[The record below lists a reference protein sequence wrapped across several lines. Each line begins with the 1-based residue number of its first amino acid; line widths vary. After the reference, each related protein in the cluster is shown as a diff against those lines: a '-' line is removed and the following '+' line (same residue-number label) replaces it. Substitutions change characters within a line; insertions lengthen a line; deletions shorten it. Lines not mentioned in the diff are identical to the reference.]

1 MNTKD
6 KYRTI
11 EYTKYKYEGRKYN
24 SDETEEF
31 FDLDLSK
38 LLYENTDKIINSQN
52 DLLSYFDFSKLFRDF
67 SSGISQIQNYLLK
80 FMVLKNVRD
89 RNQLLKDMPD
99 NLEVSFF
106 SKLYIELYE
115 KDNRPFWFSSIV
127 NSLKS
132 RNQIPFIKSVISEIT
147 DDELLYLIKDLYEN
161 RNDQTLRALLSYKRF
176 IDVAVNRV
184 NAPFFYEMIE
194 ELNLPAPDSLIE
206 KRKERQKYIVD
217 NSKDYKTAIVKDAYC
232 DLLFHNLPSNVL
244 LDLKTIIEFA
254 NADKTL
260 RDNYLKDIYDILY
273 ATYNSLTSESFDP
286 KDLMATP
293 INYEVIA
300 KSYTLCQKRF
310 QDLVSQSINKDIT
323 DGIEPKT
330 LLSSNDIP
338 VKVYEIENQTE
349 NQKNITMLLSTI
361 PSSSNA
367 KEFKNIYCSN
377 QNGEITKG
385 RRSCSIVDE
394 AHLNLLFGGKNRIV
408 LGYDDI
414 SGRIITSATLGDGRT
429 DGNEIRYRKHRKVN
443 RSSFLPISNFIE
455 NTQSHNELTINMG
468 TTNQVMQPSYLLV
481 TRTPTQL
488 EIDIA
493 AEFQIPIR
501 KISIDKY
508 EQKPHMPFI
517 SEDYDYY
524 HFEKEK
530 VENIGY
536 DNKKA

>member
-67 SSGISQIQNYLLK
+67 RSGISQIQNYLLK

-293 INYEVIA
+293 INYEIIA

-310 QDLVSQSINKDIT
+310 QDLVNQSINKDIT

-394 AHLNLLFGGKNRIV
+394 AHLNLLFGGENRIV

-508 EQKPHMPFI
+508 EQKPHIPFI

>member
-67 SSGISQIQNYLLK
+67 RSGISQIQNYLLK

-394 AHLNLLFGGKNRIV
+394 AHLNLLFGGENRIV

>member
-115 KDNRPFWFSSIV
+115 NDNRPFWFSRIV
-127 NSLKS
+127 NSLKKQ
-132 RNQIPFIKSVISEIT
+132 NQIPFIESVITEVT
-147 DDELLYLIKDLYEN
+147 DDELLYLLKDLYEN
-161 RNDQTLRALLSYKRF
+161 KNDETLRALLKNERL
-176 IDVAVNRV
+176 IDIAVDRI
-184 NAPFFYEMIE
+184 NAPFFYEMVE
-194 ELNLPAPDSLIE
+194 ELNLPDNLIE
-206 KRKERQKYIVD
+206 KRKQRQKYIVD
-217 NSKDYKTAIVKDAYC
+217 NSKDYKTSIVKDAYC
-232 DLLFHNLPSNVL
+232 DLFFHNLPSNVL

-254 NADKTL
+254 NTDNTL

-293 INYEVIA
+293 INYEIIA

-330 LLSSNDIP
+330 LLSSNGIP

-394 AHLNLLFGGKNRIV
+394 AHLNLLFGGENRIV

-443 RSSFLPISNFIE
+443 RSSFLPISNFIK

-530 VENIGY
+530 VENIRY

>member
-115 KDNRPFWFSSIV
+115 NDNRPFWFSRIV
-127 NSLKS
+127 NSLKKQ
-132 RNQIPFIKSVISEIT
+132 NQIPFIESVITEVT
-147 DDELLYLIKDLYEN
+147 DDELLYLLKDLYEN
-161 RNDQTLRALLSYKRF
+161 KNDETLRALLKNERL
-176 IDVAVNRV
+176 IDIAVDRI
-184 NAPFFYEMIE
+184 NAPFFYEMVE
-194 ELNLPAPDSLIE
+194 ELNLPDNLIE
-206 KRKERQKYIVD
+206 KRKQRQKYIVD

-232 DLLFHNLPSNVL
+232 DLFFHNLPSNVL

-254 NADKTL
+254 NTDNTL

-293 INYEVIA
+293 INYEIIA

-330 LLSSNDIP
+330 LLSSNGIP
-338 VKVYEIENQTE
+338 VKVYEIENQTG
-349 NQKNITMLLSTI
+349 NQRNITMLLSTI

-394 AHLNLLFGGKNRIV
+394 AHLNLLFGGENRIV

-530 VENIGY
+530 VENIRY

>member
-184 NAPFFYEMIE
+184 NAPFFYEMVE
-194 ELNLPAPDSLIE
+194 ELNLPDNLIE
-206 KRKERQKYIVD
+206 KRKQRQKYIVD

-273 ATYNSLTSESFDP
+273 ATYNSLTSESFEP
-286 KDLMATP
+286 KDLMTTP

-330 LLSSNDIP
+330 LLSSNGIP

-394 AHLNLLFGGKNRIV
+394 AHLNLLFGGENRIV

-530 VENIGY
+530 VENIRY

>member
-11 EYTKYKYEGRKYN
+11 EYTEYKYEGRKYN

-254 NADKTL
+254 NTDNTL

-330 LLSSNDIP
+330 LLSSNGIP

-394 AHLNLLFGGKNRIV
+394 AHLNLLFGGENRIV

-443 RSSFLPISNFIE
+443 RSSFLPISSFIE

-481 TRTPTQL
+481 TRTTTQL

-530 VENIGY
+530 VENIRY

>member
-115 KDNRPFWFSSIV
+115 NDNRPFWFSRIV
-127 NSLKS
+127 NSLKKQ
-132 RNQIPFIKSVISEIT
+132 NQIPFIESVITEVT
-147 DDELLYLIKDLYEN
+147 DDELLYLLKDLYEN
-161 RNDQTLRALLSYKRF
+161 KNDETLRALLKNERL
-176 IDVAVNRV
+176 IDIAVDRI
-184 NAPFFYEMIE
+184 NAPFFYEMVE
-194 ELNLPAPDSLIE
+194 ELNLTDNLIE
-206 KRKERQKYIVD
+206 KRKQRQKYIVD
-217 NSKDYKTAIVKDAYC
+217 NSKDYKTSIVKDAYC
-232 DLLFHNLPSNVL
+232 DLFFHNLPSNVL

-254 NADKTL
+254 NTDNTL

-293 INYEVIA
+293 INYEIIA

-330 LLSSNDIP
+330 LLSSNGIP

-361 PSSSNA
+361 PSTNSA
-367 KEFKNIYCSN
+367 KDFKNIYCSN

-394 AHLNLLFGGKNRIV
+394 AHLNLLFGGENRIV

-530 VENIGY
+530 VENIRY

>member
-194 ELNLPAPDSLIE
+194 ELNLPDPDSLIE

-254 NADKTL
+254 NTDNTL

-330 LLSSNDIP
+330 LLSSNGIP

-394 AHLNLLFGGKNRIV
+394 AHLNLLFGGENRIV

-443 RSSFLPISNFIE
+443 RSSFLPISSFIE

-530 VENIGY
+530 VENIRY

>member
-132 RNQIPFIKSVISEIT
+132 QNQIPFIESVITEVT
-147 DDELLYLIKDLYEN
+147 DDELLYLLKDLYEN
-161 RNDQTLRALLSYKRF
+161 KNDETLRALLKNERL
-176 IDVAVNRV
+176 IDIAVDRI
-184 NAPFFYEMIE
+184 NAPFFYEMVE
-194 ELNLPAPDSLIE
+194 ELNLPDNLIE
-206 KRKERQKYIVD
+206 KRKQRQKYIVD

-254 NADKTL
+254 NTDNTL

-293 INYEVIA
+293 INYEIIA

-330 LLSSNDIP
+330 LLSSNGIP
-338 VKVYEIENQTE
+338 VKVYEIENQTG
-349 NQKNITMLLSTI
+349 NQRNITMLLSTI

-394 AHLNLLFGGKNRIV
+394 AHLNLLFGGENRIV

-530 VENIGY
+530 VENIRY

>member
-194 ELNLPAPDSLIE
+194 ELNLPDPDSLIE

-394 AHLNLLFGGKNRIV
+394 AHLNLLFGGENRIV

-443 RSSFLPISNFIE
+443 RSSFLPISSFIE

>member
-11 EYTKYKYEGRKYN
+11 EYTEYKYEGRKYN

-394 AHLNLLFGGKNRIV
+394 AHLNLLFGGENRIV

>member
-11 EYTKYKYEGRKYN
+11 EYTEYKYEGRKYN

-176 IDVAVNRV
+176 IDVTVNRV

-194 ELNLPAPDSLIE
+194 ELNLPDPDSLIE

-254 NADKTL
+254 NTDNTL

-394 AHLNLLFGGKNRIV
+394 AHLNLLFGGENRIV

-443 RSSFLPISNFIE
+443 RSSFLPISSFIE

>member
-11 EYTKYKYEGRKYN
+11 EYTEYKYEGRKYN

-161 RNDQTLRALLSYKRF
+161 RNDQTLRALLSYKRL
-176 IDVAVNRV
+176 IDIAVDRI
-184 NAPFFYEMIE
+184 NAPFFYEMVE
-194 ELNLPAPDSLIE
+194 ELNLPDNLIE
-206 KRKERQKYIVD
+206 KRKQRQKYIVD

-286 KDLMATP
+286 KDLMTTP

-330 LLSSNDIP
+330 LLSSNGIP

-394 AHLNLLFGGKNRIV
+394 AHLNLLFGGENRIV

-443 RSSFLPISNFIE
+443 RSSFLPISSFIE

-530 VENIGY
+530 VENIRY

>member
-194 ELNLPAPDSLIE
+194 ELNLPDPDSLIE

-330 LLSSNDIP
+330 LLSSNGIP

-394 AHLNLLFGGKNRIV
+394 AHLNLLFGGENRIV

-443 RSSFLPISNFIE
+443 RSSFLPISSFIE

>member
-194 ELNLPAPDSLIE
+194 ELNLPDPDSLIE

-330 LLSSNDIP
+330 LLSSNGIP

-394 AHLNLLFGGKNRIV
+394 AHLNLLFGGENRIV

>member
-115 KDNRPFWFSSIV
+115 NDNRPFWFSRIV
-127 NSLKS
+127 NSLKKQ
-132 RNQIPFIKSVISEIT
+132 NQIPFIESVITEVT
-147 DDELLYLIKDLYEN
+147 DDELLYLLKDLYEN
-161 RNDQTLRALLSYKRF
+161 KNDETLRALLKNERL
-176 IDVAVNRV
+176 IDIAVDRI
-184 NAPFFYEMIE
+184 NAPFFYEMVE
-194 ELNLPAPDSLIE
+194 ELNLPDNLIE
-206 KRKERQKYIVD
+206 KRKQRQKYIVD

-254 NADKTL
+254 NTDNTL

-293 INYEVIA
+293 INYEIIA

-330 LLSSNDIP
+330 LLSSNGIP
-338 VKVYEIENQTE
+338 VKVYEIENQTG
-349 NQKNITMLLSTI
+349 NQRNITMLLSTI

-394 AHLNLLFGGKNRIV
+394 AHLNLLFGGENRIV

-455 NTQSHNELTINMG
+455 NTQSHNELAINMG

-481 TRTPTQL
+481 TRTPTRL

>member
-115 KDNRPFWFSSIV
+115 NDNRPFWFSRIV
-127 NSLKS
+127 NSLKKQ
-132 RNQIPFIKSVISEIT
+132 NQIPFIESVITEVT
-147 DDELLYLIKDLYEN
+147 DDELLYLLKDLYEN
-161 RNDQTLRALLSYKRF
+161 KNDETLRALLKNERL
-176 IDVAVNRV
+176 IDIAVDRI
-184 NAPFFYEMIE
+184 NAPFFYEMVE
-194 ELNLPAPDSLIE
+194 ELNLPDNLIE
-206 KRKERQKYIVD
+206 KRKQRQKYIVD

-232 DLLFHNLPSNVL
+232 DLFFHNLPSNVL

-254 NADKTL
+254 NTDNTL

-293 INYEVIA
+293 INYEIIA

-330 LLSSNDIP
+330 LLSSNGIP
-338 VKVYEIENQTE
+338 VKVYEIENQTG
-349 NQKNITMLLSTI
+349 NQRNITMLLSTI

-394 AHLNLLFGGKNRIV
+394 AHLNLLFGGENRIV

-508 EQKPHMPFI
+508 EQKPHMPFV

-530 VENIGY
+530 VENIRY

>member
-67 SSGISQIQNYLLK
+67 RSGISQIQNYLLK

-394 AHLNLLFGGKNRIV
+394 AHLNLLFGGENRIV

-468 TTNQVMQPSYLLV
+468 TTKQVMQPSYLLV

>member
-11 EYTKYKYEGRKYN
+11 EYTEYKYEGRKYN

-176 IDVAVNRV
+176 IDVTVNRV

-194 ELNLPAPDSLIE
+194 ELNLPDPDSLIE

-254 NADKTL
+254 NTDNTL

-330 LLSSNDIP
+330 LLSSNGIP

-394 AHLNLLFGGKNRIV
+394 AHLNLLFGGENRIV

-443 RSSFLPISNFIE
+443 RSSFLPISSFIE

-530 VENIGY
+530 VENIRY

>member
-115 KDNRPFWFSSIV
+115 NDNRPFWFSRIV
-127 NSLKS
+127 NSLKKQ
-132 RNQIPFIKSVISEIT
+132 NQIPFIESVITEVT
-147 DDELLYLIKDLYEN
+147 DDELLYLLKDLYEN
-161 RNDQTLRALLSYKRF
+161 KNDQTLRALLKNERL
-176 IDVAVNRV
+176 IDIAVDRI
-184 NAPFFYEMIE
+184 NAPFFYEMVE
-194 ELNLPAPDSLIE
+194 ELNLPDNLIE
-206 KRKERQKYIVD
+206 KRKQRQKYIID

-254 NADKTL
+254 NTDNTL

-293 INYEVIA
+293 INYEIIA

-330 LLSSNDIP
+330 LLSSNGIP

-361 PSSSNA
+361 PSTNSA
-367 KEFKNIYCSN
+367 KDFKNIYCSN

-394 AHLNLLFGGKNRIV
+394 AHLNLLFGGENRIV

-501 KISIDKY
+501 KISINKY
-508 EQKPHMPFI
+508 EQKPHMSFI

>member
-132 RNQIPFIKSVISEIT
+132 QNQIPFIESVITEVT
-147 DDELLYLIKDLYEN
+147 DDELLYLLKDLYEN
-161 RNDQTLRALLSYKRF
+161 KNDETLRALLKNERL
-176 IDVAVNRV
+176 IDIAVDRI
-184 NAPFFYEMIE
+184 NAPFFYEMVE
-194 ELNLPAPDSLIE
+194 ELNLPDNLIE
-206 KRKERQKYIVD
+206 KRKQRQKYIVD

-254 NADKTL
+254 NTDNTL

-293 INYEVIA
+293 INYEIIA

-330 LLSSNDIP
+330 LLSSNGIP
-338 VKVYEIENQTE
+338 VKVYEIENQTG

-394 AHLNLLFGGKNRIV
+394 AHLNLLFGGENRIV

-443 RSSFLPISNFIE
+443 RSSFLPISSFIE

>member
-161 RNDQTLRALLSYKRF
+161 RNDKTLRALLSYKRF

-194 ELNLPAPDSLIE
+194 ELNLPDPDSLIE
-206 KRKERQKYIVD
+206 KRKEKLKHIIENNTSYSSI
-217 NSKDYKTAIVKDAYC
+217 IVKNAYC
-232 DLLFHNLPSNVL
+232 DLFFHNLPSNVL

-254 NADKTL
+254 NTDNTL

-293 INYEVIA
+293 INYEIIA

-330 LLSSNDIP
+330 LLSSNGIP

-385 RRSCSIVDE
+385 RRSCSLVDE
-394 AHLNLLFGGKNRIV
+394 AHLNLLFGGENRIV

-443 RSSFLPISNFIE
+443 RSSFLPISSFIE

-481 TRTPTQL
+481 TRTTTQL

>member
-11 EYTKYKYEGRKYN
+11 EYTEYKYEGRKYN

-38 LLYENTDKIINSQN
+38 LLYENADKIINSQN

-132 RNQIPFIKSVISEIT
+132 QNQIPFIKSVISEIT

-161 RNDQTLRALLSYKRF
+161 RNDQTLRALLSYERF

-194 ELNLPAPDSLIE
+194 KLNLPDQDSLIE
-206 KRKERQKYIVD
+206 KRKEKLKHIIENNTSYSPI
-217 NSKDYKTAIVKDAYC
+217 IVKNAYC
-232 DLLFHNLPSNVL
+232 DLFFHNLPSNVL

-260 RDNYLKDIYDILY
+260 QDDYLKDVYDLLY
-273 ATYNSLTSESFDP
+273 TTYTLLTSQSFDP
-286 KDLMATP
+286 KGLMIAP
-293 INYEVIA
+293 INYEIID
-300 KSYTLCQKRF
+300 KSYKLCQKRF

-323 DGIEPKT
+323 AGIEPKT
-330 LLSSNDIP
+330 LLSSNGIP

-361 PSSSNA
+361 PSTNSA
-367 KEFKNIYCSN
+367 KDFKNIYCSN

-394 AHLNLLFGGKNRIV
+394 AHLKLLFGGENRIV

-443 RSSFLPISNFIE
+443 RSSYLPISNFIE
-455 NTQSHNELTINMG
+455 NTQSHNELAINMG

-524 HFEKEK
+524 HFEKAKIES
-530 VENIGY
+530 NQH

>member
-11 EYTKYKYEGRKYN
+11 EYTEYKYEGRKYN

-254 NADKTL
+254 NTDNTL

-330 LLSSNDIP
+330 LLSSNGIP

-394 AHLNLLFGGKNRIV
+394 AHLNLLFGGENRIV

-443 RSSFLPISNFIE
+443 RSSFLPISSFIE

-530 VENIGY
+530 VENIRY

>member
-80 FMVLKNVRD
+80 FMVLKNVRN

-132 RNQIPFIKSVISEIT
+132 QNQIPFIKSVISEIT

-194 ELNLPAPDSLIE
+194 ELNLPDPDSLIE
-206 KRKERQKYIVD
+206 KRKEKLKHIIENNTSYSSI
-217 NSKDYKTAIVKDAYC
+217 IVKNAYC
-232 DLLFHNLPSNVL
+232 DLFFHNLPSNVL

-254 NADKTL
+254 NTDNTL

-293 INYEVIA
+293 INYEIIA

-310 QDLVSQSINKDIT
+310 QDLVTQSINKDIT
-323 DGIEPKT
+323 KGIEPKI
-330 LLSSNDIP
+330 LLSSNGIP

-349 NQKNITMLLSTI
+349 NQRNITMLLSTI

-385 RRSCSIVDE
+385 RRSCSLVDE
-394 AHLNLLFGGKNRIV
+394 AHLNLLFGGENRIV

-443 RSSFLPISNFIE
+443 RSSFLPISSFIE

-481 TRTPTQL
+481 TRTTTQL

-530 VENIGY
+530 VENIRY

>member
-11 EYTKYKYEGRKYN
+11 EYTEYKYEGRKYN

-194 ELNLPAPDSLIE
+194 ELNLPDPDSLIE
-206 KRKERQKYIVD
+206 KRKEKLKHIIENNTSYSSI
-217 NSKDYKTAIVKDAYC
+217 IVKNAYC
-232 DLLFHNLPSNVL
+232 DLFFHNLPSNVL

-254 NADKTL
+254 NTDNTL

-394 AHLNLLFGGKNRIV
+394 AHLNLLFGGENRIV

-443 RSSFLPISNFIE
+443 RSSFLPISSFIE

>member
-99 NLEVSFF
+99 NLEVSFL

-194 ELNLPAPDSLIE
+194 ELNLPDPDSLIE
-206 KRKERQKYIVD
+206 KRKEKLKHIIENNTSYSSI
-217 NSKDYKTAIVKDAYC
+217 IVKNAYC
-232 DLLFHNLPSNVL
+232 DLFFHNLPSNVL

-254 NADKTL
+254 NTDNTL

-330 LLSSNDIP
+330 LLSSNGIP

-394 AHLNLLFGGKNRIV
+394 AHLNLLFGGENRIV

-443 RSSFLPISNFIE
+443 RSSFLPISSFIE

>member
-115 KDNRPFWFSSIV
+115 KDNRPFWFSRIV
-127 NSLKS
+127 NSLKKQ
-132 RNQIPFIKSVISEIT
+132 NQIPFIESVITEVT
-147 DDELLYLIKDLYEN
+147 DDELLYLLKDLYEN
-161 RNDQTLRALLSYKRF
+161 KNDETLRALLKNERL
-176 IDVAVNRV
+176 IDIAVDRI
-184 NAPFFYEMIE
+184 NAPFFYEMVE
-194 ELNLPAPDSLIE
+194 ELNLPDNLIE
-206 KRKERQKYIVD
+206 KRKQRQKYIVD

-232 DLLFHNLPSNVL
+232 DLFFHNLPSNVL

-254 NADKTL
+254 NTDNTL

-293 INYEVIA
+293 INYEIIA

-330 LLSSNDIP
+330 LLSSNGIP
-338 VKVYEIENQTE
+338 VKVYEIENQTG
-349 NQKNITMLLSTI
+349 NQRNITMLLSTI
-361 PSSSNA
+361 PSTNSA
-367 KEFKNIYCSN
+367 KDFKNIYCSN

-394 AHLNLLFGGKNRIV
+394 AHLNLLFGGENRII

-530 VENIGY
+530 VENIRY

>member
-115 KDNRPFWFSSIV
+115 NDNRPFWFSRIV
-127 NSLKS
+127 NSLKKQ
-132 RNQIPFIKSVISEIT
+132 NQIPFIESIITEVT
-147 DDELLYLIKDLYEN
+147 DDELLYLLKDLYEN
-161 RNDQTLRALLSYKRF
+161 KNDETLRALLKNERL
-176 IDVAVNRV
+176 IDIAVDRI
-184 NAPFFYEMIE
+184 NAPFFYEMVE
-194 ELNLPAPDSLIE
+194 ELNLPDNLIE
-206 KRKERQKYIVD
+206 KRKQRQKYIVD
-217 NSKDYKTAIVKDAYC
+217 NSKGYKTAIVKDAYC

-254 NADKTL
+254 NTDNTL

-293 INYEVIA
+293 INYEIIA

-310 QDLVSQSINKDIT
+310 QDLVTQSINKDIT

-330 LLSSNDIP
+330 LLSSNGIP

-394 AHLNLLFGGKNRIV
+394 AHLNLLFGGENRIV

-501 KISIDKY
+501 KISINKY
-508 EQKPHMPFI
+508 EQKPHMSFI